1 METPSEEGSQS
12 NLSVLIFKC
21 HLDQKSILLPPHFRK
36 KKRFRF
42 DALKSGIY
50 IFMYKMES
58 SMKKENTL
66 RKKEWKNPAKKRALQ
81 KIVSDIRTEVKYGSI
96 HYLEGSKV
104 PFGGE

>member
-1 METPSEEGSQS
+1 MVSKVG
-12 NLSVLIFKC
+12 
-21 HLDQKSILLPPHFRK
+21 
-36 KKRFRF
+36 
-42 DALKSGIY
+42 Y
-50 IFMYKMES
+50 IFLCIKMES

-81 KIVSDIRTEVKYGSI
+81 KIVSDIRTEAKYGSI

>member
-1 METPSEEGSQS
+1 
-12 NLSVLIFKC
+12 
-21 HLDQKSILLPPHFRK
+21 
-36 KKRFRF
+36 
-42 DALKSGIY
+42 
-50 IFMYKMES
+50 
-58 SMKKENTL
+58 MKKENTL